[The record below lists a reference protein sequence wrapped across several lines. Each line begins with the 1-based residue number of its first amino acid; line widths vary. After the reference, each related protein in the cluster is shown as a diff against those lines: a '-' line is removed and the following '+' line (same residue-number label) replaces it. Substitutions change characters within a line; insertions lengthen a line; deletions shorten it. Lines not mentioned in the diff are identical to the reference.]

1 MLLPYARATFP
12 TLPLPQGLRHCV
24 HQAQLQH
31 PFPTCNHTPP
41 AHGFSRVTRTPPTH
55 LTHTPSSTCPQG
67 LWHYVHQVDAQLQQ
81 LRATQQYLYWRERRH
96 RATVES
102 TNSRV
107 LWFALLRAAVLV
119 CVSIGQ
125 VLFIRRMF
133 SKSAL

>member
-1 MLLPYARATFP
+1 M
-12 TLPLPQGLRHCV
+12 
-24 HQAQLQH
+24 
-31 PFPTCNHTPP
+31 
-41 AHGFSRVTRTPPTH
+41 
-55 LTHTPSSTCPQG
+55 
-67 LWHYVHQVDAQLQQ
+67 HQVDAQLQQ